1 MTSNPF
7 VAIPYTKQH
16 QDQYASKFDCGSDA
30 INMFLLS
37 SNSLDY
43 GYGKTY
49 VIIYNNEILGYY
61 NIGTSCIQSENGLRM
76 GGSAYINYLALD
88 KKYQKI
94 QYGNGYISDLLLG
107 DCLNK
112 VEDIRQNHIG
122 LSFITLSSTEE
133 GKRLY
138 ERNDF
143 EELDEGMTIAQNDGE
158 LKCIPMYLHLD
169 LED

>member
-1 MTSNPF
+1 MINNSF
-7 VAIPYTKQH
+7 IAVPYTKEYQM
-16 QDQYASKFDCGSDA
+16 QLAPKFDCGSDA

-37 SNSLDY
+37 SNALDY

-49 VIIYNNEILGYY
+49 IILYNDEILGYY
-61 NIGTSCIQSENGLRM
+61 NISTSCIQSENGLRI
-76 GGSAYINYLALD
+76 GGSVYINYLALD

-94 QYGNGYISDLLLG
+94 QYGDGYISDLLLG

-112 VEDIRQNHIG
+112 IEYIRQNHLG

-133 GKRLY
+133 GKRMY
-138 ERNDF
+138 ERNGF
-143 EELDEGMTIAQNDGE
+143 EELDGEMSFAQNYGE
-158 LKCIPMYLHLD
+158 LKCTPMYLPLD